1 MNLFWNPP
9 QIFPQIYY
17 KTPIPSMER
26 LMLENV
32 KTLLR
37 AIFFKQIQK
46 SVQCDHTDLSEEEP
60 RVKENHV

>member
-1 MNLFWNPP
+1 
-9 QIFPQIYY
+9 
-17 KTPIPSMER
+17 MER

-37 AIFFKQIQK
+37 EIFFKQIQK
-46 SVQCDHTDLSEEEP
+46 SVQCDHTDLGEEEP